1 MRPGQPYGE
10 PSWGGPDTLPVAKEE
25 AMHPSIAQKLVAQR
39 AAGLRKQAAAAA
51 RTRQARQARRAANG
65 GR

>member
-1 MRPGQPYGE
+1 
-10 PSWGGPDTLPVAKEE
+10 
-25 AMHPSIAQKLVAQR
+25 MHSSIAQKLIAQR
-39 AAGLRKQAAAAA
+39 AADLRKQAAAAA